1 LKIKID
7 TRLPLA
13 LFKENPLIYTGSDFR
28 AFPKGFLLQKGLLQ
42 RGLFQRLYPITVSKV
57 IRNNLL
63 VDQMFCFSF
72 FYVTDRGSLVLF
84 LTHPYWLD
92 RSDSGAVL
100 NFFLKS
106 VEELAS
112 STNSKFIE
120 VEFHNKITSAIAF
133 PTSLSN
139 FSYDLSKIP
148 IQRNDLSLLRHHGFL
163 EEKTILCYEQNVPE
177 IEKKI
182 NKNYVNNDFTIKRVD
197 PSKFMMLKKKAS
209 NFPIK
214 SYALSSRDP
223 AFTHIGTAFFSDT
236 IYFAYRRSRWF
247 PLRMGDLAGFLRLST
262 NFLEF
267 SKEYHSPVP
276 LLFHYLFKKYH
287 FKYGKILDWAL
298 RVEDVEL
305 FRSLLSHL
313 LYSMKQKGLEKCQI
327 GYVSNEQT
335 FVRKLLEEY
344 GFRKIHTMKLLRK
357 RCGSS

>member
-1 LKIKID
+1 MLFFLFKIINLKIKID

-13 LFKENPLIYTGSDFR
+13 LFKETPLIYTGSDFR

-42 RGLFQRLYPITVSKV
+42 RGLFQRLYPLTVSKV
-57 IRNNLL
+57 IRNNVL

-72 FYVTDRGSLVLF
+72 FYVTDRGNLVLF

-92 RSDSGAVL
+92 RSDSGTVL

-112 STNSKFIE
+112 SMNSKFIE

-139 FSYDLSKIP
+139 FSYDLSKML
-148 IQRNDLSLLRHHGFL
+148 IQRDDFSLFRHHGFL
-163 EEKTILCYEQNVPE
+163 EEKTILCYEQNVHE

-182 NKNYVNNDFTIKRVD
+182 NEKHYANNNYTIKSVD

-209 NFPIK
+209 NFPLK

-223 AFTHIGTAFFSDT
+223 AFTHTGTAFFSDT

-247 PLRMGDLAGFLRLST
+247 PLRIGDLAGFLRLSP
-262 NFLEF
+262 NLLEF
-267 SKEYHSPVP
+267 SYCID
-276 LLFHYLFKKYH
+276 Y
-287 FKYGKILDWAL
+287 
-298 RVEDVEL
+298 
-305 FRSLLSHL
+305 
-313 LYSMKQKGLEKCQI
+313 
-327 GYVSNEQT
+327 
-335 FVRKLLEEY
+335 
-344 GFRKIHTMKLLRK
+344 
-357 RCGSS
+357 

>member
-1 LKIKID
+1 
-7 TRLPLA
+7 
-13 LFKENPLIYTGSDFR
+13 
-28 AFPKGFLLQKGLLQ
+28 
-42 RGLFQRLYPITVSKV
+42 
-57 IRNNLL
+57 
-63 VDQMFCFSF
+63 MFCFSF
-72 FYVTDRGSLVLF
+72 FYITDRGSLVLF

-92 RSDSGAVL
+92 RSDSGTVL

-112 STNSKFIE
+112 SMNSKFIE
-120 VEFHNKITSAIAF
+120 VEFHNKTTSAIAF

-139 FSYDLSKIP
+139 FSYDLSKMLT
-148 IQRNDLSLLRHHGFL
+148 QRDDLSLFRNHGFL
-163 EEKTILCYEQNVPE
+163 EEKTILCYEQNVHE

-182 NKNYVNNDFTIKRVD
+182 NEKHYVTNDFTIKRVD

-209 NFPIK
+209 NFPLK

-223 AFTHIGTAFFSDT
+223 AFTHIGTAFFSD
-236 IYFAYRRSRWF
+236 IISFAYRRSRWF
-247 PLRMGDLAGFLRLST
+247 PLRMGDLAGFLRLSP

-276 LLFHYLFKKYH
+276 LLFHYLFKNYP
-287 FKYGKILDWAL
+287 FKCGKILDWAL

-305 FRSLLSHL
+305 FTSLLSHL

-335 FVRKLLEEY
+335 FVRKFLEES
-344 GFRKIHTMKLLRK
+344 GFRRVHTIKLLRK